1 VRGLC
6 VNLGAGSQVLV
17 GRGCFA
23 ILPGCESFRK
33 HPSGCS
39 PECPDCLTDAASS
52 RGFGVGARCFAGG
65 TWRVVA
71 GDGARDLCRQPQ
83 PPGIGGHFI
92 VCGNGR
98 VGDGLRCG
106 LSGPGWPGRAGG
118 GLRGGVLHFGGM
130 ESVCG
135 RPGPGTW
142 LVVRITEVSGWSWWR
157 VVSGRADWLEGLGGE
172 RSFGLRRPG

>member
-1 VRGLC
+1 MLM
-6 VNLGAGSQVLV
+6 
-17 GRGCFA
+17 GRGRAA

-33 HPSGCS
+33 HPSACS
-39 PECPDCLTDAASS
+39 PECPDCLTGAASS
-52 RGFGVGARCFAGG
+52 RGFRVGARCFAGG

-83 PPGIGGHFI
+83 PPGFGVTLLCAGTAVLARGCGVVSRARGGPARP
-92 VCGNGR
+92 G
-98 VGDGLRCG
+98 GD
-106 LSGPGWPGRAGG
+106 
-118 GLRGGVLHFGGM
+118 LRGGVLHLGAW
-130 ESVCG
+130 SVCG